1 VPANAKIIGPNEHES
16 RYVYDILANN
26 MTDIHP
32 EVHSTDSHGINAVNF
47 TLLRLLY
54 GCQFAPRY
62 SDIREKVGTS
72 LYGFQHPTK
81 YDENG
86 S

>member
-1 VPANAKIIGPNEHES
+1 
-16 RYVYDILANN
+16 
-26 MTDIHP
+26 MTGF
-32 EVHSTDSHGINAVNF
+32 SFADSPFRG
-47 TLLRLLY
+47 LY

-81 YDENG
+81 I
-86 S
+86 